1 MDLNNNYWEN
11 RYQNNEIGWD
21 VGYITQPLKEYID
34 QLTNK
39 DLKILIPGGGN
50 SYEFEYLIHKGFYN
64 TYVLD
69 YAKTPI
75 ENIKKRLPLV
85 SSNQIICEDFFL
97 HHNYYDLIIEQTFL
111 CALPPSLRKEYVS
124 KMVSLLNPQGKIAG
138 LLFDFPLTK
147 QEPPF
152 GGSSKEYQIL
162 FSNDFYIKTLEP
174 AYNSIKPRQNKEL
187 FFIFTKK

>member
-147 QEPPF
+147 QGPPF